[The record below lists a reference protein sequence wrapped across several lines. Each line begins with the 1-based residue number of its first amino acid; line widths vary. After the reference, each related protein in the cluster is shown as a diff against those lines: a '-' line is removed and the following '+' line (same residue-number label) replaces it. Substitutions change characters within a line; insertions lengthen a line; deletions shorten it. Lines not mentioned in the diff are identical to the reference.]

1 MHARFD
7 EAIVMLIATQSVDAR
22 AQGPAFFWNT
32 GNEAMVTWT
41 DTATVA
47 TEELQ
52 CKVRQ

>member
-7 EAIVMLIATQSVDAR
+7 GEIVMLITTHPLMLD
-22 AQGPAFFWNT
+22 AQGPAFLWNT

>member
-7 EAIVMLIATQSVDAR
+7 EAIVMLITTHSVDAR
-22 AQGPAFFWNT
+22 AQGPAFFWNK